1 MAKDVFQEIII
12 ILLTIIALM
21 LVIGLVMYNYVPFT
35 KKIPDQISYTT
46 SSNVKEALQSAGAVD
61 EDKVILTYELDQVDL
76 NNYQRINEYKPGKS
90 NPFSTYTKEVVEGDD
105 TNTAKSSGNGTGSS
119 SGSSSSSSTGSGS
132 GSSGTTYSG
141 GSVDTSTPG
150 SVNPGNYTNNKG
162 LK

>member
-1 MAKDVFQEIII
+1 MAKDVFKEIII
-12 ILLTIIALM
+12 ILLIIIALM
-21 LVIGLVMYNYVPFT
+21 LVIGLILYNYVPFT

-46 SSNVKEALQSAGAVD
+46 SSNVKEALQAAGAVD

-90 NPFSTYTKEVVEGDD
+90 NPFSSYTKEVVEDD
-105 TNTAKSSGNGTGSS
+105 TNTGSGTSSNS
-119 SGSSSSSSTGSGS
+119 SSSSSSTSGKESSSSGS
-132 GSSGTTYSG
+132 NYSG

-150 SVNPGNYTNNKG
+150 TVNPGNYTNNKG

>member
-1 MAKDVFQEIII
+1 MAKDVIKEIII
-12 ILLTIIALM
+12 ILLIIIALM
-21 LVIGLVMYNYVPFT
+21 LVIGLILYNYVPFT

-46 SSNVKEALQSAGAVD
+46 SSNVKEALQAAGAVD

-90 NPFSTYTKEVVEGDD
+90 NPFSTYAKEVVENDD
-105 TNTAKSSGNGTGSS
+105 TNTGTGS
-119 SGSSSSSSTGSGS
+119 GTGSGS
-132 GSSGTTYSG
+132 GSSSTSGKESNSSGSNYSG